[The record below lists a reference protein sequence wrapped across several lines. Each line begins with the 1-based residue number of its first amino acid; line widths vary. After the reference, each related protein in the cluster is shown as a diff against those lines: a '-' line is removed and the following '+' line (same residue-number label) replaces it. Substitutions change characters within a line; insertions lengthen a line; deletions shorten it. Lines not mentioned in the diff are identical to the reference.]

1 MILGYAESLIL
12 SFIVGWFNS
21 YLYRKY
27 LRKRNKDWIV
37 FLACISLVIIW
48 AIDILIYF
56 DLIDIQFLNLLP
68 WVEIVSN
75 YPGRYYLWNSFLLF
89 GIDFKISYQ
98 PGMEIISAFLFA
110 SYLSW
115 YYLGSKIGK
124 VIQGYYPYQ
133 GGYYMIF
140 RPVKKYIK
148 DRKNRLKRLENDV
161 KP

>member
-1 MILGYAESLIL
+1 MIMGYVESLIL
-12 SFIVGWFNS
+12 SFAVGWFNS

-37 FLACISLVIIW
+37 FLACIFLTIIW
-48 AIDILIYF
+48 TIDILIYF
-56 DLIDIQFLNLLP
+56 DIIDIRFLNFLP
-68 WVEIVSN
+68 WVKIISK

-89 GIDFKISYQ
+89 GLDFKISYQ

-110 SYLSW
+110 SYLFW

-124 VIQGYYPYQ
+124 VIQGYYSYQ

-148 DRKNRLKRLENDV
+148 DRENRLKQLENDV

>member
-1 MILGYAESLIL
+1 MMGYVGSLIF
-12 SFIVGWFNS
+12 SFIIGWFNS
-21 YLYRKY
+21 FLYRKF

-37 FLACISLVIIW
+37 FLAFFYIVIIW
-48 AIDILIYF
+48 SIEISIYF
-56 DLIDIQFLNLLP
+56 DVIDIRFLNILP
-68 WVEIVSN
+68 WVKIPN
-75 YPGRYYLWNSFLLF
+75 DFPGRYYLWNSFLVF
-89 GIDFKISYQ
+89 GMDFKISFQ

-110 SYLSW
+110 SYLFW

-124 VIQGYYPYQ
+124 VAHGYYPYQ

-148 DRKNRLKRLENDV
+148 DREKRLKKFDKNI